1 MLTMMKQK
9 KSILYVL
16 SAGIL
21 WGFMGLFVR
30 TLNVHGFYTME
41 ITGLRSLVAM
51 LLMGL
56 FLLFYNRSLFRIKLK
71 DLWCFIGTGIISLTF
86 FNLCYFK
93 TITITSL
100 SVAAILLYTA
110 PSIVMVLSVLIFH
123 EKFTQRKVLSLLLAF
138 AGCVMVTGVLSDKE
152 TVITPL
158 GIIIG
163 LGSGLGYALY
173 SIFARFALEKGYHSF
188 TVTFYTLLCSTL
200 GTFFFLSP
208 SKIVSSITSTPSIS
222 IYILCLGFFSTCL
235 PYILYTMGLEKLESS
250 KASIIASVEPV
261 TATLLGICLFHESIT
276 YIGLSGVVFV
286 LLSIV
291 IVNHK

>member
-1 MLTMMKQK
+1 MIQK

-16 SAGIL
+16 AAGIL

-30 TLNVHGFYTME
+30 TLNAHGFYTME

-51 LLMGL
+51 ILMGM
-56 FLLFYNRSLFRIKLK
+56 FLLVYDRSLFRIKWK

-86 FNLCYFK
+86 FNMCYFK
-93 TITITSL
+93 AITMTSL

-123 EKFTQRKVLSLLLAF
+123 EHFTRRKVLSLFLAF
-138 AGCVMVTGVLSDKE
+138 AGCVLVTGVLSDKE
-152 TVITPL
+152 AVISPL

-188 TVTFYTLLCSTL
+188 TVTFYTLLTSAL
-200 GTFFFLSP
+200 GTIFFLSP
-208 SKIVSSITSTPSIS
+208 SKIALSVSSAPGIA
-222 IYILCLGFFSTCL
+222 IYILFLGFFSTCL
-235 PYILYTMGLEKLESS
+235 PYILYTTGLEKLESS
-250 KASIIASVEPV
+250 KASIIASIEPV
-261 TATLLGICLFHESIT
+261 TATLLGIFLFRESLT
-276 YIGLSGVVFV
+276 GMGLFGVLMV
-286 LLSIV
+286 LSSII
-291 IVNHK
+291 IVNSPKR